1 MRRSLSITLRRSPT
15 HSPLV
20 AVRWCGTKSSNQKN
34 PVQGSPAGAS
44 ADGAIN
50 GSGTSWLP
58 SWGSGMP
65 GGGGTRQWLVLGAL
79 FLVGG
84 AILDL
89 FSSRK
94 EVIITKLLEY
104 FVTTVQV
111 RSHQEAFPM
120 VVDFISSL
128 PGAESSVRNFM
139 VNGGPGITSSSSSCD
154 VEDYRGGVTAA
165 SSSVPDSIALRPG
178 LGTYMLKYKGTWMTV
193 SRSVDTDRSK
203 NVNLTNDLP
212 QVVTLTLWTTDK
224 SVAMSLL
231 RDAYTQHNNKRGAET
246 KVYIPDASG
255 FGWQYLGSRLKRD
268 PWTLFFPAPI
278 QEGVSSEVATYLK
291 SESAY
296 RQLGVPWRRGYLFY
310 GPPGT
315 GKSSFISALAAEHDL
330 PVYLLQNL
338 GGSGGGGGESG
349 ELGSSGGGG
358 VFGAGGALPR
368 DDQLLSLLNS
378 CARPSIVVLEDL
390 DTTAAA
396 LSGGDGSGP
405 SPRISGLLNALDGIA
420 STDGRIIIATANR
433 VELIPPALRRPGRI
447 DREIHF
453 DQMSEVERQRMKE
466 WYSKKLGSTTG
477 TVVDD
482 EVVVNRTPAELQH
495 KLLSE
500 TLYSSRN
507 Q

>member
-1 MRRSLSITLRRSPT
+1 
-15 HSPLV
+15 
-20 AVRWCGTKSSNQKN
+20 
-34 PVQGSPAGAS
+34 
-44 ADGAIN
+44 
-50 GSGTSWLP
+50 
-58 SWGSGMP
+58 MP

-84 AILDL
+84 AVLDL

-94 EVIITKLLEY
+94 EVLITKLLEY
-104 FVTTVQV
+104 FVTTIQV

-120 VVDFISSL
+120 IVDYISSL

-139 VNGGPGITSSSSSCD
+139 VNGDPGITSSSSSCD
-154 VEDYRGGVTAA
+154 VEDYRGGLTST
-165 SSSVPDSIALRPG
+165 SSSIPDSIALRPG
-178 LGTYMLKYKGTWMTV
+178 LGTYMLNYKGTWMTV

-212 QVVTLTLWTTDK
+212 QVVTVTLWTTEK
-224 SVAMSLL
+224 SIAMGLL
-231 RDAYTQHNNKRGAET
+231 KDAYAQHNNKRGAET

-278 QEGVSSEVATYLK
+278 QDGVSGEVATYLK

-296 RQLGVPWRRGYLFY
+296 RQLGVPWRRGYLFH

-338 GGSGGGGGESG
+338 GGSSSAGSGGVEGGEGGGGIY
-349 ELGSSGGGG
+349 
-358 VFGAGGALPR
+358 GGALPR

-396 LSGGDGSGP
+396 LRGDGA

-433 VELIPPALRRPGRI
+433 VELIPPALRRPGRF

-453 DQMSEVERQRMKE
+453 DQMSDVEKQRMKE
-466 WYSKKLGSTTG
+466 WYANKVGRAPLGTTEDD
-477 TVVDD
+477 VVD
-482 EVVVNRTPAELQH
+482 RTPAELQH

-500 TLYSSRN
+500 TLYSKS
-507 Q
+507 QQASS